1 MTNVDIEHAIL
12 AALYAAWA
20 ISDGGCNLYS
30 MREELGWSEGTFQ
43 KVIDRMEYEN
53 LIEPASVATHVIT
66 SRGIIYAED
75 NHLVSLE
82 RSQENKDCRTLLF
95 EALAKLYDEKG
106 PHARSHYMILARD
119 QSLDEN
125 LSMKNLHVLRVLGYL
140 EEPALGCYKLS
151 HKGLATFEDYEKRRG
166 IADEFERVR
175 GMQPQARGR
184 ALQKLLANVFEYQG
198 WPQLEGLRTSNE
210 EMDIIVN
217 KGREYYFIECK
228 WEKYPVQTEVVD
240 KLVGKLVR
248 RPDVKGI
255 VASMSGFT
263 KGIVEAV
270 KSHAN
275 TRVILLFGPEDLQ
288 ALIHGHVTLE
298 ALIDEKYREFATR
311 HTVLFR

>member
-1 MTNVDIEHAIL
+1 MSSLDIERAIL
-12 AALYAAWA
+12 TALYEAWA
-20 ISDGGCNLYS
+20 ISDGGCNLHS
-30 MREELGWSEGTFQ
+30 MRDELGWSEGTFQ
-43 KVIDRMEYEN
+43 KVVDRMEHEN
-53 LIEPASVATHVIT
+53 LIEPASLASHVVT

-75 NHLVSLE
+75 NHLASLE
-82 RSQENKDCRTLLF
+82 RVQENKDCRTLLF
-95 EALAKLYDEKG
+95 EALAKLYDEEG
-106 PHARSHYMILARD
+106 PYARSHYTMLARD

-151 HKGLATFEDYEKRRG
+151 HKGLATFEDYENRRG
-166 IADEFERVR
+166 IVDEFESVR
-175 GMQPQARGR
+175 ELQPHARGR
-184 ALQKLLANVFEYQG
+184 ALQKLLARVFEYQG

-210 EMDIIVN
+210 EIDIIVN

-228 WEKYPVQTEVVD
+228 WEKCPVQTEVVD

-275 TRVILLFGPEDLQ
+275 TRVILLFGSEDLM
-288 ALIHGHVTLE
+288 ALIHGRVTLE
-298 ALIDEKYREFATR
+298 ALIDEKYREFVTR
-311 HTVLFR
+311 QTVLFR